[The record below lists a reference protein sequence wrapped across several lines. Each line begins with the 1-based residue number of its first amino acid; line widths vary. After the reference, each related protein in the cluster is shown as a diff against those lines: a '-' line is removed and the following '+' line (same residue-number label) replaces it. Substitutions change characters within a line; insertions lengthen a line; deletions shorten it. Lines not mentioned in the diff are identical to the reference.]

1 MADIDES
8 KCIFLHL
15 SKSIPTASPG
25 TRARKMWNG
34 TVFKNREDACV
45 YDEELGV
52 LRMADVSL
60 IIEHN
65 GKRIKLANEEINH
78 FISAL
83 NQLQSYIERDNQ
95 EEKAKEVSSG

>member
-1 MADIDES
+1 MT
-8 KCIFLHL
+8 K
-15 SKSIPTASPG
+15 ASASFYIYPKVFQRPAPVHG
-25 TRARKMWNG
+25 PEKMWNG
-34 TVFKNREDACV
+34 TVFENREDACV

-52 LRMADVSL
+52 PRMADVTL
-60 IIEHN
+60 TIVHN
-65 GKRIKLANEEINH
+65 GKCIKLADEEINH